1 MPIEII
7 SPIVQIVQK
16 FQASNMSQFPF
27 KGTFKI
33 TVFFFFFSW
42 ASISFSNNQTLLLK
56 CKSLSHICYK
66 DGIH

>member
-27 KGTFKI
+27 KGTLKI
-33 TVFFFFFSW
+33 TVFFFFPEQVLAF
-42 ASISFSNNQTLLLK
+42 QTIK
-56 CKSLSHICYK
+56 LSY
-66 DGIH
+66 